1 MRLFIRR
8 KAVWLSLIL
17 VAVISVVAGFFVPV
31 TAEEGEFWW
40 SHLYIFFA
48 LLGFLGCVAMIYI
61 AKWLG
66 HYWLQ
71 RKEDYYD

>member
-1 MRLFIRR
+1 MKFLKSNKFT
-8 KAVWLSLIL
+8 WLIL
-17 VAVISVVAGFFVPV
+17 GLMAIVAIALGFFVHP
-31 TAEEGEFWW
+31 AEAEQGFWFTHIW
-40 SHLYIFFA
+40 GFFA
-48 LLGFLGCVAMIYI
+48 VLGFIGCVAMIFI

>member
-1 MRLFIRR
+1 MKLFRR
-8 KAVWLSLIL
+8 GNATWLSLTL
-17 VAVISVVAGFFVPV
+17 LAVIALAAGFFIPPS
-31 TAEEGEFWW
+31 EEGHEFWW
-40 SHLYIFFA
+40 THLYIFFA
-48 LLGFLGCVAMIYI
+48 LLGFIGCVAMIYI

>member
-1 MRLFIRR
+1 MKRLNKKI
-8 KAVWLSLIL
+8 AVWSSIGILAGLSI
-17 VAVISVVAGFFVPV
+17 VAGFLVPV
-31 TAEEGEFWW
+31 GEGEPVFWW
-40 SHLYIFFA
+40 SHLIVFFA
-48 LLGFLGCVAMIYI
+48 LVGFLGCIVMIFV